1 MPDYMK
7 NKNLQREV
15 QNFILVSDLLKNPD
29 NVSYCEQITSKK
41 SAYLL
46 KYMPYQCLICQRFSS
61 DILVA

>member
-15 QNFILVSDLLKNPD
+15 QNFILISDLLKNPD

-46 KYMPYQCLICQRFSS
+46 KYMPYQCLIC
-61 DILVA
+61 